1 VSDALMHAAL
11 RFARSD
17 HPHGEHLL
25 RTLDWL
31 DALAPGSRPALR
43 LAALL
48 HDIERAYPDPASPFV
63 SGRDWAFEVYV
74 DYHQGRSARLLTRW
88 LAERGAEPGLIADA
102 VAVVAVHERGG
113 WPEADLVQA
122 ADSLSFIET
131 MSPLVRRWIAEG
143 TTSRE
148 SGLEK
153 MRAMWDRIQVEQARA
168 QGRELYE
175 RVMGELEHA

>member
-1 VSDALMHAAL
+1 MEAAL
-11 RFARSD
+11 RFARDD
-17 HPHGEHLL
+17 HPHGRHLV

-31 DALAPGSRPALR
+31 DALAPGSRRALR

-48 HDIERAYPDPASPFV
+48 HDIERAYPDPVSPFL

-74 DYHQGRSARLLTRW
+74 DYHQGRCARLLTRW
-88 LAERGAEPGLIADA
+88 LAGHGAEPALIADA

-113 WPEADLVQA
+113 WPDADLLQA

-131 MSPLVRRWIAEG
+131 MSPLVLRWIAEG

-153 MRAMWDRIQVEQARA
+153 MRAMWDRIQVEEART
-168 QGRELYE
+168 QGGELYE
-175 RVMGELEHA
+175 RVMRELERA

>member
-1 VSDALMHAAL
+1 MDAAEQ
-11 RFARSD
+11 FAREQ

-25 RTLDWL
+25 RTRGWL
-31 DALAPGSRPALR
+31 DALAPGSRRALR

-48 HDIERAYPDPASPFV
+48 HDIERAYPDPASPFLP
-63 SGRDWAFEVYV
+63 GRDWALEVYV
-74 DYHQGRSARLLTRW
+74 DYHQGRCARLLTRW
-88 LAERGAEPGLIADA
+88 LAEHGAEPALVADA

-131 MSPLVRRWIAEG
+131 MSPLVLRWIAEG

-148 SGLEK
+148 SGLAK
-153 MRAMWDRIQVEQARA
+153 MRAMWGRIQVEEAHA
-168 QGRELYE
+168 QGCELYA
-175 RVMGELEHA
+175 RVMGELERA